1 MDNNGVE
8 IELDSFT
15 ITHDSITT
23 SIDSIIIDDIGDCYC
38 CREET
43 SSRSPCICRTH
54 MCDSCLFI
62 YTNYNRNC
70 TICNS
75 ELNIYLPSPTNT
87 VTSNGYFSLS
97 YSLDEEY
104 YNYYEIKI
112 KTIMTVVYSILFL
125 FFLLVLIN
133 YLGNLGNYYLMD
145 IPLRFSY
152 EYFTF
157 LLGSLYLIFMV
168 IVTFAIGTLI
178 FCVTNLISMISF
190 YLTCGY
196 IHE

>member
-1 MDNNGVE
+1 MDNNRLE
-8 IELDSFT
+8 IEFDSFT
-15 ITHDSITT
+15 ITHDSLAI
-23 SIDSIIIDDIGDCYC
+23 SMDSIIIDDIGVCYC

-62 YTNYNRNC
+62 YTSYNRNC

-75 ELNIYLPSPTNT
+75 ELNIYIPSPTNT
-87 VTSNGYFSLS
+87 VTSNGYLSLS

-112 KTIMTVVYSILFL
+112 KTIMNIVYSILFL

-133 YLGNLGNYYLMD
+133 YLGNLGNHYLME
-145 IPLRFSY
+145 IPLKFSY
-152 EYFTF
+152 DYYTF
-157 LLGSLYLIFMV
+157 LLGALYLIFML

-178 FCVTNLISMISF
+178 FCVTNLISMILY
-190 YLTCGY
+190 YLSCGL